1 MKKMLFV
8 VFLILAFVL
17 PTSGQSVEEVNF
29 DELSPLLHQNSD
41 TTYVVNFWA
50 TWCKPCVEEMPHFL
64 EVASELKD
72 EKVKFIFVSL
82 DFPTQKESRLLPF
95 IEKYAMS
102 ERVILLNDPNSNEWI
117 EKVSPDWSGA
127 IPATL
132 VYRKKSSSFH
142 ESSLSKEELLTI
154 IKSMTL

>member
-95 IEKYAMS
+95 IEKYEMD

-117 EKVSPDWSGA
+117 EKVSSDWSGA
-127 IPATL
+127 IPATF
-132 VYRKKSSSFH
+132 VYRKESSSFH